1 MCQKRFFR
9 CLSHPLFR
17 DANPRGCTPLFNRA
31 GSRSTHATGRPWCM
45 EHDTSMVRRY
55 RDSIVHRHLLRSTLL
70 QRHHYLVLLLSF
82 QFTGGEF
89 PSGPSLTTTDRFDR
103 YDNERVDREIHVV
116 VPTSIENEVDWSAE
130 YERQLVYVSG
140 GNGSSFIDRSTN
152 ECDLCFTPL
161 SKTLGRHD

>member
-1 MCQKRFFR
+1 MKWAGIKMCYVPKTVFR

-31 GSRSTHATGRPWCM
+31 GSRSTYATGRPWRM
-45 EHDTSMVRRY
+45 EHDTSMARRY

-89 PSGPSLTTTDRFDR
+89 LSVPLATDRFDR
-103 YDNERVDREIHVV
+103 YV
-116 VPTSIENEVDWSAE
+116 
-130 YERQLVYVSG
+130 
-140 GNGSSFIDRSTN
+140 TN
-152 ECDLCFTPL
+152 A
-161 SKTLGRHD
+161 

>member
-1 MCQKRFFR
+1 MCYVPKMVFR

-82 QFTGGEF
+82 QFAGGEF
-89 PSGPSLTTTDRFDR
+89 LSVPPDHRSIRSIR
-103 YDNERVDREIHVV
+103 NERVDREIHVV
-116 VPTSIENEVDWSAE
+116 VPTSIENEVD
-130 YERQLVYVSG
+130 
-140 GNGSSFIDRSTN
+140 
-152 ECDLCFTPL
+152 
-161 SKTLGRHD
+161 

>member
-1 MCQKRFFR
+1 MEREDAIFPQYYRLQRGAWEYMEIPLPVPTERRR

-17 DANPRGCTPLFNRA
+17 DANPRGCTSLFNRA

-82 QFTGGEF
+82 QFTGGTVAMGEM
-89 PSGPSLTTTDRFDR
+89 
-103 YDNERVDREIHVV
+103 
-116 VPTSIENEVDWSAE
+116 
-130 YERQLVYVSG
+130 SG
-140 GNGSSFIDRSTN
+140 G
-152 ECDLCFTPL
+152 
-161 SKTLGRHD
+161 